1 MHAQSLV
8 VTTRRLEDAVDDVF
22 AHPRVSSNAAVRDR
36 GLAALSALCTLD
48 ALVAASAPLPVP
60 DRPSDGTGDEA
71 ITSLVERMYDDGG
84 LSTAAVDEGGFTGTL
99 RSGRVRRVGGAV
111 VVPLTAE
118 ADAVHNWGPVY
129 NVLFDALARIA
140 DRCDRICARFD
151 SELSGSTVACRIW
164 ESCAEMVRETR
175 DAVRIQLSRQQRL
188 CHMYDRSPDEPGQF
202 AEWTLDQ
209 LTDIQ
214 TES

>member
-8 VTTRRLEDAVDDVF
+8 VTTRRLADAVDEVL
-22 AHPRVSSNAAVRDR
+22 AQPQVSSNRTVRNR
-36 GLAALSALCTLD
+36 GIAALSTLCTLD

-60 DRPSDGTGDEA
+60 EFPSDGAHDDA
-71 ITSLVERMYDDGG
+71 ITELVEAMYEHRGLDQTADDGWKFSRLVG
-84 LSTAAVDEGGFTGTL
+84 A
-99 RSGRVRRVGGAV
+99 GRVRRVGGSV
-111 VVPLTAE
+111 ILPLTA
-118 ADAVHNWGPVY
+118 DGGGVHNWGPVY
-129 NVLFDALARIA
+129 NVLFDTLARIA

-151 SELSGSTVACRIW
+151 NESTKSTVAGRIW
-164 ESCAEMVRETR
+164 ETCAEMIRETR
-175 DAVRIQLSRQQRL
+175 NAVRIQLSRQQRL
-188 CHMYDRSPDEPGQF
+188 FYMYDRSPDEPGEF